1 MSESIRKRVAHPA
14 NRSAARNIVTI
25 ASGKGGVG
33 KTWLSVSLC
42 HAMAQDGLRV
52 LLFDGDLGLANVDI
66 QLGLNVRHDL
76 SEVVA
81 GKLSMRRAITPYE
94 HGGFHI
100 IAGRS
105 GSGVLGDLNR
115 TRVKEVRQDI
125 VALAKAYDRVVVDLG
140 AGVETT
146 VRGLLPKGSA
156 TYVVSTD
163 EPTSLTD
170 AYAFIKVAIRQDPQ
184 AALKI
189 IVNMAD
195 SLEKGR
201 RTYETLLRVCNNF
214 LDRSPDCA
222 GIVRRDSKVRDAIRR
237 QTPYLTRY
245 PVTTVSR
252 DIRKLAQLM

>member
-1 MSESIRKRVAHPA
+1 
-14 NRSAARNIVTI
+14 
-25 ASGKGGVG
+25 
-33 KTWLSVSLC
+33 
-42 HAMAQDGLRV
+42 
-52 LLFDGDLGLANVDI
+52 
-66 QLGLNVRHDL
+66 
-76 SEVVA
+76 
-81 GKLSMRRAITPYE
+81 MRRAITPYE

-170 AYAFIKVAIRQDPQ
+170 AYAFIKVAMRQDPQ
-184 AALKI
+184 AELKI
-189 IVNMAD
+189 IVNI
-195 SLEKGR
+195 
-201 RTYETLLRVCNNF
+201 F
-214 LDRSPDCA
+214 L
-222 GIVRRDSKVRDAIRR
+222 KIRG
-237 QTPYLTRY
+237 
-245 PVTTVSR
+245 TV
-252 DIRKLAQLM
+252 